1 MLFAVLQ
8 IQEIMADAGLD
19 AYIDTVANVRGR
31 LASRNP
37 TAPKLLSGSHY
48 DTVKDAGG
56 FDGIMGVLVPI
67 AALKAVL
74 VQVGCQ
80 PKFFLLEDSFTRHD
94 AMSPYHSPHL
104 RSA

>member
-1 MLFAVLQ
+1 
-8 IQEIMADAGLD
+8 MADAGLD
-19 AYIDTVANVRGR
+19 AYIDTVANVRGK

-56 FDGIMGVLVPI
+56 YDGIMGVLVPI

-74 VQVGCQ
+74 VKVGRSTLFLSVQNTSHTWMPQVS
-80 PKFFLLEDSFTRHD
+80 KTR
-94 AMSPYHSPHL
+94 L
-104 RSA
+104 I